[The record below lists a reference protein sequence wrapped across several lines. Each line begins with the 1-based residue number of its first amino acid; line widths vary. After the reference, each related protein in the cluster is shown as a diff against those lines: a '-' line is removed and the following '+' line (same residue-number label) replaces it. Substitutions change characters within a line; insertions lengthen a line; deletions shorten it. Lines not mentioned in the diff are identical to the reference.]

1 MSNSRKRRSKS
12 LEERVLDAGVAATR
26 SGESFPSESSLA
38 EMFGVSRPVLR
49 EALARLDESGLVFR
63 SQGASTV
70 LNKAA
75 LELVG
80 RFDQFG
86 EFSDVITDAGMKAA
100 LELIGEE
107 IQPWSEHIHGPFRS
121 QPEYVLRSVKRWTA
135 NGVPVR
141 AVVDVVPLPK
151 DFDRSMVTGGD
162 SVLKVVSR
170 LFNESATWEIAVPT
184 AILATAKVSR
194 WLRVRPRSPLLL
206 LRTIGITTSGQECFQ
221 SLDYHVPGLIPQ
233 GFIRVIR
240 ESGK

>member
-1 MSNSRKRRSKS
+1 MSKSKKQRTKS
-12 LEERVLDAGVAATR
+12 LEERVLNAGVAAKR
-26 SGESFPSESSLA
+26 NGELFPSEPTLA

-49 EALARLDESGLVFR
+49 EALARLDESGLIFR
-63 SQGASTV
+63 RQGASTV
-70 LNKAA
+70 LNEAA

-86 EFSDVITDAGMKAA
+86 EFSDVISDAGMKAK
-100 LELIGEE
+100 LELIWEE
-107 IQPWSEHIHGPFRS
+107 IQPWSEIVHGRFRS

-151 DFDRSMVTGGD
+151 DFDRSIVIGGD

-184 AILATAKVSR
+184 AILATTELSR
-194 WLRVRPRSPLLL
+194 WLSVRSRSPLLL
-206 LRTIGITTSGQECFQ
+206 LQTIGLTSSGQECFQ

-240 ESGK
+240 QNVK